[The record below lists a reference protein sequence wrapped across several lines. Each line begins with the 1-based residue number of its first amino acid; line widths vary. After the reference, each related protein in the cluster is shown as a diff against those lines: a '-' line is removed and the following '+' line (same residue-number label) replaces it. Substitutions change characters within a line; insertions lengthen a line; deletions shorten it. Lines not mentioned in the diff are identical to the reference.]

1 VKSLL
6 GLAALLAAGLAQ
18 GQELTPPPPPP
29 PVEVPPEAAVP
40 PVDEPPPPP
49 VTPQP
54 QPEAAPPRQAEPVF
68 STVRFAPT
76 AKLMFLGY
84 NGGGALEGVV
94 FGPSLRGG
102 VRFSVTPRSPETYG
116 WSVGVAMEL
125 GLEGLGFLPYG
136 PQIFGFGITLK
147 FGPAAITRGGLY
159 FPFFDFY
166 LLYTAVPSRF
176 GFAQKLGVGLNFN
189 LIALLAKESGGS
201 GGTTHW
207 GSWGSLGGSGG
218 YGAVAL
224 AVLLSVLMPAVEL
237 VWTPPTSWIPF
248 STLEIRFGAGF

>member
-1 VKSLL
+1 ML
-6 GLAALLAAGLAQ
+6 GLLALLITSAAR
-18 GQELTPPPPPP
+18 GQDLSPPPPPP
-29 PVEVPPEAAVP
+29 PVEAQPEGVPPPDEA
-40 PVDEPPPPP
+40 PPPAK
-49 VTPQP
+49 VEPQP
-54 QPEAAPPRQAEPVF
+54 QVELPAERDDVF

-76 AKLMFLGY
+76 AKLMFMGY

-94 FGPSLRGG
+94 FGPSLRAG
-102 VRFSVTPRSPETYG
+102 VRFSVTPRRPETYA
-116 WSVGVAMEL
+116 WSVGLAMEL

-147 FGPAAITRGGLY
+147 FGPAAVTRGGLY

-189 LIALLAKESGGS
+189 LIALLSKETRGGE
-201 GGTTHW
+201 GTTHW

-218 YGAVAL
+218 GWGAVAL

-237 VWTPPTSWIPF
+237 VWTPPTNWIPF